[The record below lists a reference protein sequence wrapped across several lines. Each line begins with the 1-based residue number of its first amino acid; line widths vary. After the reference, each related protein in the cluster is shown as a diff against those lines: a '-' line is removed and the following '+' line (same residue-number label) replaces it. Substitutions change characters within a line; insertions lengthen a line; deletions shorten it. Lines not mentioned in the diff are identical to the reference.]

1 MSEGVPSPSGA
12 QSVAFTETDLSV
24 EPFRLALTS
33 SPPDRVKHVSQ
44 MPSVEQQRGLD
55 TDSDSG
61 DSLFITQKCVPERKR
76 RSSKRSDFRTHRDA
90 SEHEYD
96 TSSSEEEQRP
106 GRKRRTEGFRTPRFT
121 FPFLQ
126 KTLMTRLPYYQNR
139 KLHYYAM
146 GGYFRC
152 AEELWESYQTGEGLA
167 ASSRTVDM
175 DGEPLSPMSEE
186 EHVSAEGEELKV
198 VEKKLFVASRAKS
211 SQPWYNPKKTSSEET
226 RQERSNAGS
235 GSRRG
240 QSQTACQILTGA
252 SLSIETSYLKT
263 KGSDKSPAETELG
276 NRRAPKAG
284 NLPAETETGK
294 TYRSP
299 REKSKACDFFPKE
312 TGEPLVNEN
321 GAALLGLS
329 AEQCG
334 RESAEPHTGVGEQ
347 IYVGD
352 DDERSRIKAKKGKK
366 KRYKRGD
373 ECVDEEPA
381 KGQPADPSLS
391 VNVAEAQEAP
401 CMEKKK
407 KKKKKREREERS
419 QKVDGQPEERKEDH
433 SVSMWETEIGGQ
445 ERRET
450 KEGHTDSAAEPTAD
464 VGHVPKK
471 RKKKK
476 KDPDGSSVQYLMPT
490 EHLEA
495 IDHLEDGEASQE
507 ALDPSGFKRNKLK
520 KKKKRRSLPDDN
532 QTDVDLSND
541 AATVAEDTDSV
552 KKKKPKK
559 VSEMVRLP
567 EQEES
572 VDDAQK
578 EKQDVELE
586 SRKKKNKKKMRGDIG
601 MNNAVDS
608 LASSDNTELVRK
620 KKKKKRT
627 ASFLSADTEEKVGQ
641 GPEEQGTPVR
651 TTSAH
656 TGKSEVS
663 AGDLVAESADVSEH
677 RQESKGVRKKKKRSA
692 APPESEE
699 REAEET
705 SEAAVRKK
713 KKRKRTESLTGG
725 LESIADEE
733 RSPPAETVAVRRK
746 KKKQKKGSQEVP
758 ADVAEHAESERL
770 ALNPRGSLSSSQ
782 GKRRRSAETPC
793 DSSLSAERRA
803 TETRLTEGAPGTV
816 KERKNKKPA
825 DRNVAEGK
833 SCAHAFDSETQQ
845 TRKDA
850 TKPAADPISTS
861 SPTFPSARGTTSSR
875 RIEGKTGGRAKRR
888 LHNPEQDFLSEP
900 SC

>member
-1 MSEGVPSPSGA
+1 MSEGVASPSGA
-12 QSVAFTETDLSV
+12 QSDAFKETDLSV

-33 SPPDRVKHVSQ
+33 SHPDRVKHVSQ
-44 MPSVEQQRGLD
+44 MPSVEQQRGPD
-55 TDSDSG
+55 ADSDSG
-61 DSLFITQKCVPERKR
+61 DSLFITQKCVPERRR

-96 TSSSEEEQRP
+96 TSSSEEEQRS

-126 KTLMTRLPYYQNR
+126 KTLTTRLPYYQNR

-152 AEELWESYQTGEGLA
+152 VEELWESYQTGEGQA
-167 ASSRTVDM
+167 ASSRTVDV

-186 EHVSAEGEELKV
+186 EHGSAEGEELKV

-235 GSRRG
+235 GSQRG
-240 QSQTACQILTGA
+240 QILTGA
-252 SLSIETSYLKT
+252 SLSNETSYLKT
-263 KGSDKSPAETELG
+263 KGSDESPGETELG
-276 NRRAPKAG
+276 NGRAAKAG
-284 NLPAETETGK
+284 NLPAEAETGK
-294 TYRSP
+294 TNGSP
-299 REKSKACDFFPKE
+299 RKKSEACDLFPKE
-312 TGEPLVNEN
+312 TGESLVN
-321 GAALLGLS
+321 GLS
-329 AEQCG
+329 AEQRG
-334 RESAEPHTGVGEQ
+334 RESAEPHAGVGEQ
-347 IYVGD
+347 IEQKGD

-366 KRYKRGD
+366 KEKRDKRGD
-373 ECVDEEPA
+373 ERVDGEPA
-381 KGQPADPSLS
+381 EGQPADPSLS

-401 CMEKKK
+401 CMERKK
-407 KKKKKREREERS
+407 KKKKKRESEEWS
-419 QKVDGQPEERKEDH
+419 QKVDGRPEEREEDH

-450 KEGHTDSAAEPTAD
+450 KEGRTDSAPEPTAD
-464 VGHVPKK
+464 DGHVLKK

-476 KDPDGSSVQYLMPT
+476 KDPDGSSVPPQTPT

-507 ALDPSGFKRNKLK
+507 ASDPSGFKRNKLK

-559 VSEMVRLP
+559 VSEPVRLP

-572 VDDAQK
+572 VDDAQE

-586 SRKKKNKKKMRGDIG
+586 SRKKKKKKMGGDIG
-601 MNNAVDS
+601 LNNAVDS

-620 KKKKKRT
+620 KKKKKKWT
-627 ASFLSADTEEKVGQ
+627 ASFLSADTEENVGQ

-651 TTSAH
+651 TASAH
-656 TGKSEVS
+656 MGKSEIS
-663 AGDLVAESADVSEH
+663 AGDSVAQSADVSEH
-677 RQESKGVRKKKKRSA
+677 RQESKGVKKKKKRSA
-692 APPESEE
+692 APPEGEE

-705 SEAAVRKK
+705 SEAGVKKK

-725 LESIADEE
+725 LESVADEE
-733 RSPPAETVAVRRK
+733 RSPPAEAAAVRKK
-746 KKKQKKGSQEVP
+746 KKKQKKGSQ
-758 ADVAEHAESERL
+758 DVLTDAAEHAESEKL
-770 ALNPRGSLSSSQ
+770 ASNPCGSLSSS
-782 GKRRRSAETPC
+782 RWT
-793 DSSLSAERRA
+793 

-816 KERKNKKPA
+816 KERKKKKPA
-825 DRNVAEGK
+825 ERNVAEGK
-833 SCAHAFDSETQQ
+833 SETQQ

-861 SPTFPSARGTTSSR
+861 PPTFPSAHGTTSSR
-875 RIEGKTGGRAKRR
+875 RIEGKTGGRVKRR